1 MLSRRL
7 THRTGL
13 PVFYLVRAYSVVAN
27 SQVPK
32 KKKVWNSVDEAVSAV
47 KSGDVLL
54 SGGALLLFNISHRIL
69 NVIVRLWSL
78 RNARWVM
85 RRGHRSRA
93 QSGRTSQIP

>member
-7 THRTGL
+7 TRRTGL
-13 PVFYLVRAYSVVAN
+13 HVFYLVRAYSVPAN

-54 SGGALLLFNISHRIL
+54 SGGALLLFNINRRIL
-69 NVIVRLWSL
+69 NIIARFWSL

-85 RRGHRSRA
+85 WRGHRSRA
-93 QSGRTSQIP
+93 QFGRTPQTP